1 MAQYTNVNFDTY
13 IKEADLIKVVLI
25 KNLVPEN
32 MNPVKTMDDFVK
44 DILKDKKKQQDL
56 DFDNVLEKTQGRN
69 RSDIGPSSK
78 ILTAVE
84 SARLSQKNSVEV
96 DLKEIQEFVEQTVLL
111 LGQVSNSISYYRR
124 FYMLLALKNSP
135 QQSKQ
140 MLRED
145 SELLQKNDKKIFRK
159 KFRGNIWHTC
169 RSKKQTIEMLSNTSR
184 TKYKPFRHGLPQTPR
199 RSFVGP
205 QQQKLLLR
213 KGTTSQSLKKR
224 YSNGNQNSYGYG
236 YGKY

>member
-69 RSDIGPSSK
+69 RSDIGPSLK

-111 LGQVSNSISYYRR
+111 LGQSVNSISYYRR
-124 FYMLLALKNSP
+124 FDMLLALTNSP
-135 QQSKQ
+135 Q
-140 MLRED
+140 
-145 SELLQKNDKKIFRK
+145 
-159 KFRGNIWHTC
+159 
-169 RSKKQTIEMLSNTSR
+169 
-184 TKYKPFRHGLPQTPR
+184 
-199 RSFVGP
+199 
-205 QQQKLLLR
+205 
-213 KGTTSQSLKKR
+213 
-224 YSNGNQNSYGYG
+224 
-236 YGKY
+236 

>member
-1 MAQYTNVNFDTY
+1 MVSEEDQYKYSLLLDMAQYTNVNFDTY

-111 LGQVSNSISYYRR
+111 LGQSVNSISYYRR
-124 FYMLLALKNSP
+124 FDMLLALTNSP
-135 QQSKQ
+135 Q
-140 MLRED
+140 
-145 SELLQKNDKKIFRK
+145 
-159 KFRGNIWHTC
+159 
-169 RSKKQTIEMLSNTSR
+169 
-184 TKYKPFRHGLPQTPR
+184 
-199 RSFVGP
+199 
-205 QQQKLLLR
+205 
-213 KGTTSQSLKKR
+213 
-224 YSNGNQNSYGYG
+224 
-236 YGKY
+236 

>member
-1 MAQYTNVNFDTY
+1 MVSEEDQYKYSLLLDMAQYTNVNFDTY
-13 IKEADLIKVVLI
+13 IKEVDLIKVVLI

-111 LGQVSNSISYYRR
+111 LGQSVNSISYYRR
-124 FYMLLALKNSP
+124 FDMLLALTNSP
-135 QQSKQ
+135 Q
-140 MLRED
+140 
-145 SELLQKNDKKIFRK
+145 
-159 KFRGNIWHTC
+159 
-169 RSKKQTIEMLSNTSR
+169 
-184 TKYKPFRHGLPQTPR
+184 
-199 RSFVGP
+199 
-205 QQQKLLLR
+205 
-213 KGTTSQSLKKR
+213 
-224 YSNGNQNSYGYG
+224 
-236 YGKY
+236 